1 MSDSSDNG
9 HATDHHFVHI
19 GSMAFRGWHGITV
32 EATAVVPEG
41 RITPEDAVSVVQQP
55 SRQSLTRRACGRTRR
70 SSR

>member
-19 GSMAFRGWHGITV
+19 GSMAFRGWQGITI

-41 RITPEDAVSVVQQP
+41 RITPEDAVSRIIVG
-55 SRQSLTRRACGRTRR
+55 LG
-70 SSR
+70 